1 MPPSLNSELGR
12 QKHYIHVYD
21 LSGVLLQTKAVDSGG
36 SYEFQHLPAGSYVL
50 KSTLESF
57 GNQMVSVGRG

>member
-1 MPPSLNSELGR
+1 M
-12 QKHYIHVYD
+12 
-21 LSGVLLQTKAVDSGG
+21 SGVLLQTKAVDSGG